1 MALSIF
7 KVCNG
12 TSSLSQASNLPDF
25 FRHQKLLLRV
35 WVIRLDSFMLS
46 PSLRIS
52 CAIQHD
58 IIMEAI
64 SLYTRRFLGLDLGI
78 SGGSILEILPNHISF
93 QGIHDT
99 QRQRPS
105 SIVLIA
111 FSLFYSLVPKMLN
124 QRVHPL
130 LPTSHSS
137 SPSMKVLTIASL
149 QRAVRL
155 STLSDGI
162 LKAGWRV
169 SVLSVKSPFIVCS

>member
-35 WVIRLDSFMLS
+35 CVIRLDSFMLS
-46 PSLRIS
+46 PSLS

-99 QRQRPS
+99 QKQRPS

-130 LPTSHSS
+130 LPASHSS

-149 QRAVRL
+149 QHAMRL

-162 LKAGWRV
+162 LNAGWRV